1 MDKFKENSI
10 KQTVEVVD
18 NLYDIWIYSD
28 KTEVLSDTISFAF
41 KSDTMGCNIV
51 EKRNYWMQKF
61 SNEISIVEK
70 LLEM

>member
-18 NLYDIWIYSD
+18 NLYDIWIDSD

-41 KSDTMGCNIV
+41 KSDTMGCVI
-51 EKRNYWMQKF
+51 
-61 SNEISIVEK
+61 
-70 LLEM
+70 L